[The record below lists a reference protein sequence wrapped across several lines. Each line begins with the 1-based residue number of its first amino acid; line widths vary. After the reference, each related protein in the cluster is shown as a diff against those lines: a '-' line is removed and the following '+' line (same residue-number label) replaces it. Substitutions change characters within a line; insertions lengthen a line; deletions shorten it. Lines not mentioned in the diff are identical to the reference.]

1 MMLQKIHGYIAREIQ
16 HLTKDEDLRQELW
29 LHILEGHSLFSLE
42 NHLKRLIKKR
52 KYQLMLENNYG
63 FKKKLQR

>member
-29 LHILEGHSLFSLE
+29 IHILEGNSLFSLE
-42 NHLKRLIKKR
+42 THLKKLIKQDKNRKR
-52 KYQLMLENNYG
+52 PESIYG
-63 FKKKLQR
+63 FKKKL